1 MHANLYYCPNV
12 SIHSIEK
19 LARYNVDAMG
29 EIKEKRTSS
38 AGVIDSYSYYTS
50 YIYQTC
56 TKCHI
61 EVDLLPYN

>member
-12 SIHSIEK
+12 SMHSIEK

-38 AGVIDSYSYYTS
+38 TGVSNSLTPIAITQVIYTKHVQS
-50 YIYQTC
+50 VIL
-56 TKCHI
+56 K
-61 EVDLLPYN
+61 